1 MGKTSYLLIGAVAG
15 AAVAMVYH
23 YFFGPAPKTTYDEN
37 YRSRLDY
44 ALDEGERAALAQ
56 QARLQRQFEE
66 YKQRPAGE
74 QRPASATG
82 PVA

>member
-1 MGKTSYLLIGAVAG
+1 MGKTSYLLIGAAAG
-15 AAVAMVYH
+15 AAAAMVYR

-56 QARLQRQFEE
+56 QAKLQRQFEE
-66 YKQRPAGE
+66 YKQRPAG
-74 QRPASATG
+74 AAG

>member
-1 MGKTSYLLIGAVAG
+1 MGKTSYLLIGAVAS

-66 YKQRPAGE
+66 YKQRPAN
-74 QRPASATG
+74 ATPPG
-82 PVA
+82 NLP